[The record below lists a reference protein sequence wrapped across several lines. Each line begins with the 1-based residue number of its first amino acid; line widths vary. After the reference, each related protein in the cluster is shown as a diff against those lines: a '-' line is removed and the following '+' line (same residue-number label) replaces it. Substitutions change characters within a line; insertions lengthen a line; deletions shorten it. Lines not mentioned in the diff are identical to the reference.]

1 MDLGAQWSD
10 LRVVLALARDP
21 TLAAAARRLGVDQT
35 TVSRRLGALE
45 ATLEGRLFLRERGRL
60 VPTALGE
67 VAIARAEEVEAAVLA
82 LEEAA
87 GESGA
92 AVAGRVRITA
102 VPILVNQLIVPR
114 LPQLLERFPQ
124 LAIDANAESRN
135 LSLSRRETDIA
146 LRFARPESG
155 SGLCRRIGAL
165 AFSAYAAKGSD
176 PEELPWVTYEE
187 RFQHYP
193 QARWVAEN
201 VPPERLAR
209 LRVNDAEG
217 LAQAVR
223 SGLGLGVLPDFMAER
238 DPFLTRASAAPLLQR
253 DLWLLVHPDLRQLP
267 RVAAVLDW
275 LAALPAATEAS
286 ASRRATGPGHATGS

>member
-1 MDLGAQWSD
+1 MTTALQWSD

-35 TVSRRLGALE
+35 TVSRRLAALE
-45 ATLEGRLFLRERGRL
+45 AALQGPLFLRAPGRL

-67 VAIARAEEVEAAVLA
+67 LAIARAAEAEAAVLA
-82 LEEAA
+82 LEAAA

-114 LPQLLERFPQ
+114 LADLLARFPA
-124 LAIDANAESRN
+124 LAVDANADSRN

-146 LRFARPESG
+146 LRFARPEGG
-155 SGLCRRIGAL
+155 SGLCRRIGSL
-165 AFSAYAAKGSD
+165 AFSVYAARGAA
-176 PEELPWVTYEE
+176 EGLPWVTYEE

-193 QARWVAEN
+193 QARWVADN
-201 VPPERLAR
+201 VPPAALAR

-223 SGLGLGVLPDFMAER
+223 SGLGLGVLPDFMAAR
-238 DPFLTRASAAPLLQR
+238 DGALVRVSEAPVLQR

-275 LAALPAATEAS
+275 LAALPARLHAEAAGAPA
-286 ASRRATGPGHATGS
+286 AS

>member
-1 MDLGAQWSD
+1 MSALLQWSD
-10 LRVVLALARDP
+10 LRVVLALARDQ

-35 TVSRRLGALE
+35 TVSRRLTAAEAALKC
-45 ATLEGRLFLRERGRL
+45 RLFLRARGRL

-67 VAIARAEEVEAAVLA
+67 LAIARAGEVEAAVLA
-82 LEEAA
+82 LESAA

-114 LPQLLERFPQ
+114 LPELLERFPA
-124 LAIDANAESRN
+124 LAIDANADSRN

-165 AFSAYAAKGSD
+165 AFSVYAARGGD
-176 PEELPWVTYEE
+176 PETLPWVTYEE
-187 RFQHYP
+187 RFLHYP
-193 QARWVAEN
+193 QARWVADN
-201 VPPERLAR
+201 VPPDRLAR

-223 SGLGLGVLPDFMAER
+223 SGLGLGVLPDFMAAR
-238 DPFLTRASAAPLLQR
+238 DAALARVSEAPVLQR

-275 LAALPAATEAS
+275 LAALPARLHTEA
-286 ASRRATGPGHATGS
+286 AAAPAAT